1 MLVLGMGMVCVDLPT
16 KNEAVYE
23 VEVAKVP
30 KVEAVYQTWPERGK
44 KRVLKGWGPWS
55 ILSG

>member
-1 MLVLGMGMVCVDLPT
+1 MVCVDLPT

-30 KVEAVYQTWPERGK
+30 KVEDVYQTWPERGK
-44 KRVLKGWGPWS
+44 KRVS
-55 ILSG
+55 